1 MEIKRTHI
9 LSIYIV
15 LLTMTSCKI
24 YENRK
29 RDKQEEAELE
39 WQSLEQRQQLYTFRQ
54 DTLSRSWYFWTDSTF
69 RFHPDSGLFAQSGRL
84 LGHESTGS
92 RSRHL
97 QNLTR
102 KNEQGKQKETE
113 RERSSKKQP
122 FIAKFWFV
130 GVVLALLFVWRWSR
144 SRLFL

>member
-9 LSIYIV
+9 FSIPIV

-24 YENRK
+24 YENKQRH
-29 RDKQEEAELE
+29 KQEEAESE
-39 WQSLEQRQQLYTFRQ
+39 WQNLEQRQRLYTFRQ
-54 DTLSRSWYFWTDSTF
+54 DTLSRSWYFWTDTAF
-69 RFHPDSGLFAQSGRL
+69 RFHADSGLFAQSGRL

-92 RSRHL
+92 TSRHL
-97 QNLTR
+97 QDLTR

-122 FIAKFWFV
+122 FAAKFWLV

-144 SRLFL
+144 FRL